1 MNLQAVADPVG
12 GRRLMTNSLL
22 RPQRYCSC
30 FVIIIVFHPACS
42 KESVDLIKHATQKL
56 SSKLCDQIKAQQ
68 PYPQLHQGLIPYQ
81 TKLLFSFPLS
91 LLKSPVIRSRL
102 KVDDSSPPPSHPTP
116 FPVGP
121 SWIPKASASLSA
133 SGDQATPPIPVKRGS
148 PLCSAAFAV
157 ISLAVDRSSEGSAV
171 ITGSLRWRQERGPLK
186 KGTEA
191 KKREMWASAR
201 WVLLVKRSWHFRW
214 GRGFLCS
221 ICKPQVMHVWMQKHT
236 HPLIQRV

>member
-1 MNLQAVADPVG
+1 MKSKDTLCMTHACRWHGFKEELCKAMNLQAVADPVG

-81 TKLLFSFPLS
+81 TKLPFSFPLS

-102 KVDDSSPPPSHPTP
+102 KVDDSSPRPPHLTLPHSRLGLLESPKPRPVYQHQGIRQHPRS
-116 FPVGP
+116 P
-121 SWIPKASASLSA
+121 SNGGAHCVPQPSL
-133 SGDQATPPIPVKRGS
+133 
-148 PLCSAAFAV
+148 
-157 ISLAVDRSSEGSAV
+157 
-171 ITGSLRWRQERGPLK
+171 
-186 KGTEA
+186 
-191 KKREMWASAR
+191 
-201 WVLLVKRSWHFRW
+201 
-214 GRGFLCS
+214 
-221 ICKPQVMHVWMQKHT
+221 
-236 HPLIQRV
+236 